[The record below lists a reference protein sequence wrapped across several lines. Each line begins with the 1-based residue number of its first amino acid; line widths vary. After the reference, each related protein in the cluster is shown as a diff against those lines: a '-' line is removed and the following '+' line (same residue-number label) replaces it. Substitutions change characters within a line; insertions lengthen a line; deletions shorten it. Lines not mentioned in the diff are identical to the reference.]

1 MAPARADERLY
12 TLGATLERLLEEKW
26 GHTLLSQAPNLTPTE
41 MFAATEGA
49 V

>member
-1 MAPARADERLY
+1 MAPAHEDARLY

-26 GHTLLSQAPNLTPTE
+26 GGPLLSQAPAL
-41 MFAATEGA
+41 